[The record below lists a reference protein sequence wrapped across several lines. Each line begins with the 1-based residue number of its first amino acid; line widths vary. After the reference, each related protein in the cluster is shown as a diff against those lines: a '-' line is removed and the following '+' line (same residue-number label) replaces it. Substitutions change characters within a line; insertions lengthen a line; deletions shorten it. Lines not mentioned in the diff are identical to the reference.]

1 MRKVLCA
8 ALMIAAVLPGV
19 ALAQAGQRGEATAR
33 AGGGQPREIGK
44 FDVAG
49 VRLGMTYQEAKD
61 ILTAKGFAMRDTAF
75 GRWDYNTLIAQEASR
90 RGQPIPAFK
99 APADVPDLT
108 GTDAAGNRV
117 EVVFASMRTGP
128 EVATI
133 RLFFSSKSNDLA
145 ALPHDIVQRYGR
157 PTQSTTGNVPIVY
170 EWCERRNQAG
180 SCPPSFEPG
189 VRMTFETA
197 FGPQI
202 ELTDWVAKEE
212 QRKAEIAAMFAA
224 PTADRQRSLI
234 GS

>member
-1 MRKVLCA
+1 MGKALCA
-8 ALMIAAVLPGV
+8 AFLAIAVLPGV
-19 ALAQAGQRGEATAR
+19 ALAQSGQGGEATAR
-33 AGGGQPREIGK
+33 VSNQKPGEIGD
-44 FDVAG
+44 FDVVG

-61 ILTAKGFAMRDTAF
+61 ILTAKGFAMRDTSF
-75 GRWDYNTLIAQEASR
+75 GRWDYNTLIAQEANR

-117 EVVFASMRTGP
+117 EVVFWSMRTGP

-145 ALPHDIVQRYGR
+145 ALPRDVVQKYGQ
-157 PTQSTTGNVPIVY
+157 PTQSNAPSIPVVY
-170 EWCERRNQAG
+170 RWCEKRTSAG

-189 VRMTFETA
+189 VTMTFETA

-202 ELTDWVAKEE
+202 ELTDWVAKEA

-224 PTADRQRSLI
+224 PTADRQRSLL